1 MEGGAAGRGEES
13 IIEKLGEN
21 SKFRCWTSAASFK
34 FVPSIEEIKINVS
47 F

>member
-1 MEGGAAGRGEES
+1 MEGGAAGQGEEN

-21 SKFRCWTSAASFK
+21 SKFRCWTSAAFK
-34 FVPSIEEIKINVS
+34 FVPSTEEIKINVS